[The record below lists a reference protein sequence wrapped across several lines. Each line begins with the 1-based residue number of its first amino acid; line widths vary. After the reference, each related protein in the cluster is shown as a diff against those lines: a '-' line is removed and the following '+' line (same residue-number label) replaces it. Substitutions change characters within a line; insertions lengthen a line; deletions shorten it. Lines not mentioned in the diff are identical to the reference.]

1 MIPRP
6 AVSRPVPHPSTG
18 VMRQLRGRAAQQA
31 IIPAAQYVAPASE
44 ARATWNTL
52 PSGAGAQGW
61 STWHIDRGRTAGGFS
76 VAWTRTGSTVIGLK
90 QAPLRVH
97 QGDGVFTQDGLDG
110 IGIGVQ
116 QRLKLRLP
124 VLFAEAYPYR
134 NAEVHLQA
142 RL

>member
-1 MIPRP
+1 
-6 AVSRPVPHPSTG
+6 
-18 VMRQLRGRAAQQA
+18 MRRLRGRAAQQA
-31 IIPAAQYVAPASE
+31 IVPAAQYVAPASE
-44 ARATWNTL
+44 ATVTRNTT
-52 PSGAGAQGW
+52 PSGAGAQGR
-61 STWHIDRGRTAGGFS
+61 SPWHIDRVRAAGGF
-76 VAWTRTGSTVIGLK
+76 AAGCARTGNTVIGLK

-97 QGDGVFTQDGLDG
+97 QRDGVFTQDGLDG